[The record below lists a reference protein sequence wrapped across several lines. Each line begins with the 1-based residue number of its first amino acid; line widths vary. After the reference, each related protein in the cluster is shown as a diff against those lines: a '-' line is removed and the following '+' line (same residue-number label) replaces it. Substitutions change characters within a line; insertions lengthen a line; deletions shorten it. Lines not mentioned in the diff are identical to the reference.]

1 MPENASKCVRQPNSG
16 PLRRKVFGIACH
28 QLPAVDAG
36 VMVAASDNGA
46 VYVSTTAGRTWTLR
60 NVIVGG
66 RGQRVEP
73 RGHVR

>member
-1 MPENASKCVRQPNSG
+1 
-16 PLRRKVFGIACH
+16 
-28 QLPAVDAG
+28 
-36 VMVAASDNGA
+36 MVAASDNGE